1 MLQGVEEYILAQS
14 RRRNQMS
21 RHIDAPAPHLE
32 KLYRGFTS
40 PIRLLPD
47 FLIIGT
53 QRGGTTSLYNY
64 LMGRPGVGPAAVKEL
79 HFFDKKF
86 HKGSAWYRAHF
97 PTSIQKYAFE
107 LSRKQHFATGEAS
120 AYYLFHPH
128 APRRV
133 AGLLP
138 GAKLIVLLRN
148 PVDRAY
154 SQYNFE
160 VELGRESLSF
170 EEAIAA
176 EEERIGKE
184 RERILADER
193 YVSFDHSR
201 YSYLARGVYVDQ
213 LRAWMDYFPRE
224 QFLLLR
230 SEDFYADPASSLER
244 VSQFLQL
251 AALQAHE
258 RTKKY
263 KQHNYNNTPYSSMDP
278 ATRERLLVYFEPHNR
293 RLSDFLGMTFDWDG

>member
-1 MLQGVEEYILAQS
+1 MSSHVEARTS
-14 RRRNQMS
+14 
-21 RHIDAPAPHLE
+21 HLE
-32 KLYRGFTS
+32 KLYRGVSS

-64 LMGRPGVGPAAVKEL
+64 LMGRPGVGPATVKEL

-97 PTSIQKYAFE
+97 PTGIQKYAFE
-107 LSRKQHFATGEAS
+107 LTRKHHFVTGEAS

-128 APRRV
+128 APKRV
-133 AGLLP
+133 ARLLP
-138 GAKLIVLLRN
+138 DVKLIVLLRN

-170 EEAIAA
+170 EEALAA
-176 EEERIGKE
+176 EEERIGRE
-184 RERILADER
+184 RERMLLDES

-201 YSYLARGVYVDQ
+201 YSYLARGIYVDQ
-213 LRAWMDYFPRE
+213 VRTWMDYFPLK

-230 SEDFYADPASSLER
+230 SEDFYADPASALEM

-251 AALQAHE
+251 APLQAQE

-263 KQHNYNNTPYSSMDP
+263 TLHNYNNTPYASMNP
-278 ATRERLLVYFEPHNR
+278 ATRERLVAYYEPHNQ
-293 RLSDFLGMTFDWDG
+293 RLSDLVGMDFDWDT

>member
-1 MLQGVEEYILAQS
+1 MSSHVEAQTS
-14 RRRNQMS
+14 
-21 RHIDAPAPHLE
+21 HLE
-32 KLYRGFTS
+32 KLYRGFSS

-64 LMGRPGVGPAAVKEL
+64 LMGRPGVGPATVKEL

-97 PTSIQKYAFE
+97 PTGIQKYAFE
-107 LSRKQHFATGEAS
+107 LTRKHHFVTGEAS

-128 APRRV
+128 APKRV
-133 AGLLP
+133 AQLLP
-138 GAKLIVLLRN
+138 DVKLIVLLRN

-170 EEAIAA
+170 EEALAV

-184 RERILADER
+184 RERILLDES

-201 YSYLARGVYVDQ
+201 YSYLARGIYVDQ
-213 LRAWMDYFPRE
+213 LRTWMHYFPLE

-230 SEDFYADPASSLER
+230 SEDFYADPASALDQ

-251 AALQAHE
+251 PPLQAQE

-263 KQHNYNNTPYSSMDP
+263 TSHNYNTTPYSSMNP
-278 ATRERLLVYFEPHNR
+278 ATRGRLVAYFEPHNQ
-293 RLSDFLGMTFDWDG
+293 RLSDLVGMDFDWDT

>member
-1 MLQGVEEYILAQS
+1 MSAHVE
-14 RRRNQMS
+14 
-21 RHIDAPAPHLE
+21 APVSHLE
-32 KLYRGFTS
+32 KLYRGLTS

-86 HKGSAWYRAHF
+86 HKGSTWYRAHF
-97 PTSIQKYAFE
+97 PTGIQKYAFE
-107 LSRKQHFATGEAS
+107 LTRKHHFVTGEAS

-128 APRRV
+128 APRRI
-133 AGLLP
+133 AQLLP
-138 GAKLIVLLRN
+138 DAKLIVLLRN
-148 PVDRAY
+148 PIDRAY

-160 VELGRESLSF
+160 VDLGRESLSF
-170 EEAIAA
+170 EDAVAA

-213 LRAWMDYFPRE
+213 LRTGWAS
-224 QFLLLR
+224 FL
-230 SEDFYADPASSLER
+230 ESS
-244 VSQFLQL
+244 FC
-251 AALQAHE
+251 
-258 RTKKY
+258 
-263 KQHNYNNTPYSSMDP
+263 SSGARIFM
-278 ATRERLLVYFEPHNR
+278 LIR
-293 RLSDFLGMTFDWDG
+293 RLHSNRFRSFCSWRRWRRMSERNTTGSITTTTPPTPRWTRLPGST

>member
-1 MLQGVEEYILAQS
+1 MSVPLLS
-14 RRRNQMS
+14 RNC
-21 RHIDAPAPHLE
+21 I
-32 KLYRGFTS
+32 
-40 PIRLLPD
+40 
-47 FLIIGT
+47 FLIKNFT
-53 QRGGTTSLYNY
+53 RG
-64 LMGRPGVGPAAVKEL
+64 P
-79 HFFDKKF
+79 
-86 HKGSAWYRAHF
+86 AWYRAHF
-97 PTSIQKYAFE
+97 PTAIQKHAIQRM
-107 LSRKQHFATGEAS
+107 RKHHFVTGEAS

-128 APRRV
+128 APQRV
-133 AGLLP
+133 ARLLP

-160 VELGRESLSF
+160 VDLGRESLSF
-170 EEAIAA
+170 EEAITA

-213 LRAWMDYFPRE
+213 LRTWMGFFPRE

-230 SEDFYADPASSLER
+230 SEDFYADPASALEK

-251 AALQAHE
+251 PPLQAHE

-263 KQHNYNNTPYSSMDP
+263 KQHNYNNTPYSSMNP
-278 ATRERLLVYFEPHNR
+278 ATRERLVAYFEPHNQ
-293 RLSDFLGMTFDWDG
+293 RLSNFVGMVFDWDK

>member
-1 MLQGVEEYILAQS
+1 MSAHVE
-14 RRRNQMS
+14 
-21 RHIDAPAPHLE
+21 APVSHLE
-32 KLYRGFTS
+32 KLYRGLTS

-86 HKGSAWYRAHF
+86 HKGSTWYRAHF
-97 PTSIQKYAFE
+97 PTGIQKYAFE
-107 LSRKQHFATGEAS
+107 LTRKHHFVTGEAS

-128 APRRV
+128 APRRI
-133 AGLLP
+133 AQLLP
-138 GAKLIVLLRN
+138 DAKLIVLLRN
-148 PVDRAY
+148 PIDRAY

-160 VELGRESLSF
+160 VDLGRESLSF
-170 EEAIAA
+170 EDAVAA

-213 LRAWMDYFPRE
+213 LRTWMGFFPRE

-230 SEDFYADPASSLER
+230 SEDFYADPASALEQ

-251 AALQAHE
+251 APLETHE
-258 RTKKY
+258 RTKHY
-263 KQHNYNNTPYSSMDP
+263 RQHNYNNTPYSQMDP
-278 ATRERLLVYFEPHNR
+278 ATRKHLIAYFEPHNR
-293 RLSDFLGMTFDWDG
+293 RLSSFLGMTFEWNR